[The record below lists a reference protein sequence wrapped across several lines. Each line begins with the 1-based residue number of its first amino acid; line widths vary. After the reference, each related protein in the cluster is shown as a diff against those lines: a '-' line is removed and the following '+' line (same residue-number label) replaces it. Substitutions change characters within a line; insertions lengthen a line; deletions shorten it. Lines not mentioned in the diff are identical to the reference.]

1 MFLISINTAHVDVP
15 PVQLQR
21 GNRMSA
27 VQAQRPMGARGE
39 CQQAA
44 RCSISAC

>member
-1 MFLISINTAHVDVP
+1 MFLISINTAHVDLP

-27 VQAQRPMGARGE
+27 LQAQRPMGARDE
-39 CQQAA
+39 YQQVT